1 MIDHL
6 LHEQDGFF
14 NDPSSNRKH
23 VTLLKEKVLDVI
35 KKKTKNKK
43 LTIKTLISYSSLTRS
58 HCFADMKTKANKMAY
73 TFITSHK

>member
-1 MIDHL
+1 
-6 LHEQDGFF
+6 
-14 NDPSSNRKH
+14 